1 MRDIF
6 AKLGCSH
13 GLIVINHSKLI
24 IGMACLVRYVFS
36 AYHTILMSIKLDQEL
51 K

>member
-13 GLIVINHSKLI
+13 GVIVINSSKLI
-24 IGMACLVRYVFS
+24 IGMACLVRYVFY
-36 AYHTILMSIKLDQEL
+36 AHHTIRMSIKLDQKL